1 MTKTL
6 NNIAIIVAAGQGTR
20 LSADLPKQYL
30 KINGQ
35 TLLEISINKFLA
47 HPEIDAVIVV
57 ISPEQQD
64 LYDQHIKPHAKL
76 LPPTSGG
83 KERQDSV
90 CLGLES
96 IKQYKPQK
104 VLIHDAARIFLE
116 PEYISKLLRTLDTKI
131 AAALVTPLA
140 DTIRYITKD
149 ANKIVS
155 RENIYAT
162 QTPQAFRYP
171 IIKELHDK
179 NQIRITDDIALLELA
194 NITDIEFIEGLMSN
208 FKITTKEDYELA
220 KKITSLRGAKRRG
233 NLIKVGSGFDAHRF
247 QTTTKAD
254 NTIMLCG
261 ITVPCQYEIIAH
273 SDGDVAL
280 HALTDALLGTIGAG
294 DIGQHF
300 PPSDNKWKNAASDQF
315 VKFVCGLLKE
325 KNAVIN
331 NVDITIIAETPRIGK
346 YREQMRETLAAILE
360 IDQENINIKAT
371 TTEGMGFTGREEGI
385 ACNAVVTVSTLPHK
399 A

>member
-1 MTKTL
+1 
-6 NNIAIIVAAGQGTR
+6 
-20 LSADLPKQYL
+20 
-30 KINGQ
+30 
-35 TLLEISINKFLA
+35 
-47 HPEIDAVIVV
+47 
-57 ISPEQQD
+57 
-64 LYDQHIKPHAKL
+64 
-76 LPPTSGG
+76 
-83 KERQDSV
+83 
-90 CLGLES
+90 
-96 IKQYKPQK
+96 
-104 VLIHDAARIFLE
+104 
-116 PEYISKLLRTLDTKI
+116 
-131 AAALVTPLA
+131 
-140 DTIRYITKD
+140 
-149 ANKIVS
+149 
-155 RENIYAT
+155 
-162 QTPQAFRYP
+162 
-171 IIKELHDK
+171 
-179 NQIRITDDIALLELA
+179 
-194 NITDIEFIEGLMSN
+194 MSN

-261 ITVPCQYEIIAH
+261 IAVPCQYEIIAH

>member
-20 LSADLPKQYL
+20 LSAELPKQYL

-35 TLLEISINKFLA
+35 SLLEISINKFLA
-47 HPEIDAVIVV
+47 HPEIDAVAVV
-57 ISPEQQD
+57 ISPEQQHF
-64 LYDQHIKPHAKL
+64 YDQHIKPHARL

-90 CLGLES
+90 SLGLEY

-116 PEYISKLLRTLDTKI
+116 PEYISKLLRALDRKI
-131 AAALVTPLA
+131 AAALVTPIA
-140 DTIRYITKD
+140 DTIRYITGD
-149 ANKIVS
+149 TNRIVS

-162 QTPQAFRYP
+162 QTPQAFRYQ
-171 IIKELHDK
+171 IIKDLHDN
-179 NQIRITDDIALLELA
+179 NQTKITDDIALLELA
-194 NITDIEFIEGLMSN
+194 NIADIEFIEGSISN
-208 FKITTKEDYELA
+208 FKITTKEDYQLA
-220 KKITSLRGAKRRG
+220 TKIMTQNKMT
-233 NLIKVGSGFDAHRF
+233 KVGSGFDAHRF
-247 QTTTKAD
+247 QTTTKED

-261 ITVPCQYEIIAH
+261 VAVPCKYEIIAH

-300 PPSDNKWKNAASDQF
+300 PPSDNKWKNAASYQF
-315 VKFVCGLLKE
+315 VKFAWGLLKE
-325 KNAVIN
+325 KNATIN

-346 YREQMRETLAAILE
+346 YREQMREALAKILE
-360 IDQENINIKAT
+360 IDQDNINIKAT

-385 ACNAVVTVSTLPHK
+385 ACDAIVTI
-399 A
+399 AI